1 MISKGILLFFERSHQ
16 EKDFGSTLMANA
28 KEDDGSEKN
37 NLILKR
43 LLLLKHLTNGSVV
56 FFPHSFFVG
65 SRGQRTT
72 ICLTES
78 CIRGMNILLKI
89 SWNKTGVIKSKE
101 CSYRNYFTP
110 FSSDGWTSSCHCKM
124 SHGEELKIRGGG
136 SSNMVGTTC
145 HTWLRKG

>member
-28 KEDDGSEKN
+28 KEDDGFEKN
-37 NLILKR
+37 KQYYSEEADLTAICEAFDKR
-43 LLLLKHLTNGSVV
+43 LRSF

-89 SWNKTGVIKSKE
+89 S
-101 CSYRNYFTP
+101 
-110 FSSDGWTSSCHCKM
+110 
-124 SHGEELKIRGGG
+124 
-136 SSNMVGTTC
+136 
-145 HTWLRKG
+145 